1 MNLSAKDR
9 FAGDQKIN
17 YIYDAAGIK
26 MQKRV
31 YHATS
36 HTVPIKITSYA
47 GNYIYEKE
55 STTESLQ
62 FFSYPEGYVEKNGS
76 SFDYV
81 YQYKDHLKNVR
92 LSYSDSNNDGS
103 IDAATEIIS
112 EKNYYPFGLT
122 HKGYNNV
129 ISGNSNAAADKFGFG
144 GKELQDELGLE
155 WMDFHARNYDASLGR
170 WMNVDPLAEK
180 FVAWSPYVYVHNNP
194 INMTDPTGMEAEWV
208 PDQNGNLIAQAGDNA
223 ASLAKHLNIS
233 ESKASN
239 MINSQNL
246 TRDNYV
252 ESDPSVTK
260 DQTLI
265 VDNIMTRGTDSET
278 DTSDKTSYQYNC
290 HDCSKA
296 VVTGEELSSSMTS
309 RGAPSL
315 ADPIFTTR
323 KDKNYKESTTEVTAN
338 EAVFG
343 QTVITIG
350 TLHSVVYYGKSQ
362 DGTVYAFTKEGHSSF
377 VKPRVEK
384 LSDIYNRHNATTKGD
399 EKIRYFNHNSN

>member
-1 MNLSAKDR
+1 
-9 FAGDQKIN
+9 
-17 YIYDAAGIK
+17 

-62 FFSYPEGYVEKNGS
+62 FFSHPEGYVEKKGS

-180 FVAWSPYVYVHNNP
+180 SPDWTPFRYAYNNP
-194 INMTDPTGMEAEWV
+194 VKYFDLDGKIERDAKTGKVKVTGIEKRTTTYVGNGQVDYEVSGNYGYITANDGKTKLKVFNVDQASLNLTGERNWVDASDNPTIATNCYGNTITDGEYVVEANNDAV
-208 PDQNGNLIAQAGDNA
+208 GNFLKADGYDEIKDFKGYKAQAGDIFLLREGHAMEVVGLDKDGKAIFESHWAGDLPVRGSFRSVNFYNED
-223 ASLAKHLNIS
+223 NIS
-233 ESKASN
+233 QKRNTSN
-239 MINSQNL
+239 TYIFRPTQG
-246 TRDNYV
+246 DVYV
-252 ESDPSVTK
+252 DENGNK
-260 DQTLI
+260 Q
-265 VDNIMTRGTDSET
+265 
-278 DTSDKTSYQYNC
+278 
-290 HDCSKA
+290 
-296 VVTGEELSSSMTS
+296 
-309 RGAPSL
+309 
-315 ADPIFTTR
+315 
-323 KDKNYKESTTEVTAN
+323 
-338 EAVFG
+338 
-343 QTVITIG
+343 
-350 TLHSVVYYGKSQ
+350 
-362 DGTVYAFTKEGHSSF
+362 TKEK
-377 VKPRVEK
+377 VVAEK
-384 LSDIYNRHNATTKGD
+384 NKYPS
-399 EKIRYFNHNSN
+399 EKID